1 MLAVYVLHHSTPNT
15 MKLQRTRRKATGV
28 SAMLNVRYPA
38 EEVRALD
45 QAAEKL
51 NVSRG
56 AFMYAAIA
64 REVRRVNR
72 EKRKAAQSAA

>member
-1 MLAVYVLHHSTPNT
+1 
-15 MKLQRTRRKATGV
+15 
-28 SAMLNVRYPA
+28 MLNVRYPA
-38 EEVRALD
+38 DEVRALD

-72 EKRKAAQSAA
+72 DKSKAAQTAA